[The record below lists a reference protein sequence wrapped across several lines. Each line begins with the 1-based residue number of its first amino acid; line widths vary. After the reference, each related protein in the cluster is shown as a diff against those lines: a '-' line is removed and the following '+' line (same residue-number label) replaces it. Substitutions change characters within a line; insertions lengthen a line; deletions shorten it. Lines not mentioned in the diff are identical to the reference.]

1 MTEVGSDHSSGV
13 IAKARILLPKDRSV
27 DEAEVPLR
35 NNGSLIPVEKTL
47 YAIHQFRLPLSAL
60 AMSHTGT

>member
-1 MTEVGSDHSSGV
+1 MGSDHSGGV
-13 IAKARILLPKDRSV
+13 TAKANVLRLKGCFV

-35 NNGSLIPVEKTL
+35 NHGTLIPVEKTL
-47 YAIHQFRLPLSAL
+47 YAIHQFTLPLSAL